1 MLVRNGGKQR
11 GELVVPSDG
20 LNPKNTSPSLSFEY
34 QA

>member
-20 LNPKNTSPSLSFEY
+20 LNPKNKPGPEL
-34 QA
+34 